1 MFEFRILPSEYFKTT
16 EAPRKVADFSH
27 SIGPHRRADG
37 QDRVG
42 RLGQPGVRRD
52 RVQPGAPWLAV
63 YGIAYKVERLK
74 EAITAAKGG
83 APIELLFKAGERF
96 RSVRI
101 AYRGGLRYPQL
112 ERIEGTADRLGEL
125 FAAKP

>member
-1 MFEFRILPSEYFKTT
+1 M
-16 EAPRKVADFSH
+16 
-27 SIGPHRRADG
+27 
-37 QDRVG
+37 
-42 RLGQPGVRRD
+42 
-52 RVQPGAPWLAV
+52 
-63 YGIAYKVERLK
+63 K